1 MFASSY
7 LLIGRR
13 LKACFLLKEFGRLV
27 ELWEFDLLH
36 NWALSVNVVRVN
48 NVHSSVKIIKLA
60 IASIN

>member
-13 LKACFLLKEFGRLV
+13 LKACVLLKEFGRLV
-27 ELWEFDLLH
+27 ELWEFDLLN
-36 NWALSVNVVRVN
+36 NWALSIHVVRVN

>member
-13 LKACFLLKEFGRLV
+13 LKACVLLKEFGRLV